1 MLQPGIFIARILR
14 VSRGEKLTTGLISFH
29 LAKSDYGMI
38 GWPNQG
44 VISHCQYS
52 KIFIIKTSCYD
63 RSGHSGVKL
72 RKLRLGM
79 RIHALSSF
87 RPQICYLLNS
97 WSKGMGCIQFNY
109 HFHPVPPWWEST
121 HFSEDPSL
129 SSVPCRCTS
138 GPWGDSIIDLLERKV
153 MTFHEISMNMEFCK
167 SQLIRQGHLIPLF
180 NKNAWTWKTGHRL
193 ERNRRA
199 VHYWYYRKKAEIL
212 TLPRPPQKQE
222 RKPILAS
229 AFQMNCF
236 WGPRSKLCR
245 SETQNSK

>member
-1 MLQPGIFIARILR
+1 MLQPRIFIARVLR

-63 RSGHSGVKL
+63 RSGHAGVKL

-87 RPQICYLLNS
+87 RPQISQICYLLNS
-97 WSKGMGCIQFNY
+97 WSKKMGCIQFNY

-153 MTFHEISMNMEFCK
+153 MKFHEISMNMEFCK
-167 SQLIRQGHLIPLF
+167 SQLIRQGNLIPF
-180 NKNAWTWKTGHRL
+180 
-193 ERNRRA
+193 
-199 VHYWYYRKKAEIL
+199 
-212 TLPRPPQKQE
+212 
-222 RKPILAS
+222 
-229 AFQMNCF
+229 
-236 WGPRSKLCR
+236 
-245 SETQNSK
+245 